1 MKPTEADSEIEE
13 EHLLTFVVNSLDE
26 ELALD
31 LGENVEVSTEKL
43 YEVLAVGDTLWMLA
57 MRRLICWSGTTS
69 NEKQI

>member
-1 MKPTEADSEIEE
+1 MKPTQADNEIEE
-13 EHLLTFVVNSLDE
+13 KYLLNSVANSFE
-26 ELALD
+26 EGLSLV
-31 LGENVEVSTEKL
+31 LRPNVKVTTEKL